1 MYIVK
6 YLSKIN
12 YPFTGKAT
20 IAIFLDRCLFPVP
33 CSLFPFTTKKLILH
47 NYLLINKITFFPS
60 SPKSKTMNNPREY
73 VILMAEILDLTIP
86 DRYLNSVIE
95 NFDRLQEIASLVTEF
110 ELNDDGESA
119 LTFEP

>member
-1 MYIVK
+1 
-6 YLSKIN
+6 
-12 YPFTGKAT
+12 
-20 IAIFLDRCLFPVP
+20 
-33 CSLFPFTTKKLILH
+33 
-47 NYLLINKITFFPS
+47 
-60 SPKSKTMNNPREY
+60 MNNPQEY

>member
-1 MYIVK
+1 
-6 YLSKIN
+6 
-12 YPFTGKAT
+12 
-20 IAIFLDRCLFPVP
+20 
-33 CSLFPFTTKKLILH
+33 
-47 NYLLINKITFFPS
+47 
-60 SPKSKTMNNPREY
+60 MNNPREY

>member
-1 MYIVK
+1 MLI
-6 YLSKIN
+6 SHH
-12 YPFTGKAT
+12 
-20 IAIFLDRCLFPVP
+20 AIMDN
-33 CSLFPFTTKKLILH
+33 T
-47 NYLLINKITFFPS
+47 
-60 SPKSKTMNNPREY
+60 REY

-95 NFDRLQEIASLVTEF
+95 NWQRLQEIASLVTEF